1 MAREPLHI
9 DAKGAVI
16 SFGRLYEITRYDGSK
31 SVMRLLDPDTT
42 IEAELAKWHPDDHGT
57 VTGWKEIS
65 EAVARETPPPPEID
79 LTGVPDVIRD
89 VIMQMGQAMAAMQAE
104 RDHDRA
110 ELDAAHQRLTALE
123 TTNEAVRAT
132 LKI

>member
-16 SFGRLYEITRYDGSK
+16 SFGRLYEITRSDGSK

-89 VIMQMGQAMAAMQAE
+89 VIMQMGQAMAAMQ
-104 RDHDRA
+104 D
-110 ELDAAHQRLTALE
+110 ELDALRGQVAADRAHVDAI
-123 TTNEAVRAT
+123 NADVRSQ